1 MSVKVFPVISMLDPL
16 AHFGLETSD
25 LITPNL
31 LAIDAGMTLMFA
43 PESGNASTSTWNP
56 EVFASVIEILSSG
69 WTVLSTFRPF

>member
-25 LITPNL
+25 FITPNL

-43 PESGNASTSTWNP
+43 PESGNESTSTWNP
-56 EVFASVIEILSSG
+56 EVFASVIEIL
-69 WTVLSTFRPF
+69 